1 MNEET
6 KEMLIAQAKFTLRQ
20 AGYFVDNLWHIDD
33 VDLDGASDE
42 DKMQILDD
50 VLSSGYLTEMTFE
63 CIEDAKDEYK
73 LKKQKQ

>member
-1 MNEET
+1 MTEQ
-6 KEMLIAQAKFTLRQ
+6 QAREVLRK

-50 VLSSGYLTEMTFE
+50 VLSNGSYYERVFEM
-63 CIEDAKDEYK
+63 IGDIKEDYK
-73 LKKQKQ
+73 FKKQKQ

>member
-1 MNEET
+1 MTEQEAR
-6 KEMLIAQAKFTLRQ
+6 EVLRN
-20 AGYFVDNLWHIDD
+20 AGYFVDSLWHIDD
-33 VDLDGASDE
+33 VELNCASDE

>member
-1 MNEET
+1 MTEQEAR
-6 KEMLIAQAKFTLRQ
+6 EVLRN
-20 AGYFVDNLWHIDD
+20 AGYFVDSLWRIDD

-73 LKKQKQ
+73 RKKQNK

>member
-1 MNEET
+1 MTEQ
-6 KEMLIAQAKFTLRQ
+6 QAREVLRK

-50 VLSSGYLTEMTFE
+50 VLSNGGYFERVFEMIADT
-63 CIEDAKDEYK
+63 KEYY
-73 LKKQKQ
+73 KQKQ

>member
-1 MNEET
+1 MTEQEAR
-6 KEMLIAQAKFTLRQ
+6 EVLRK

-50 VLSSGYLTEMTFE
+50 VFSNGSYYERVFEM
-63 CIEDAKDEYK
+63 IGDIKEDYK
-73 LKKQKQ
+73 FKKQKQ

>member
-6 KEMLIAQAKFTLRQ
+6 KEMLIAQAKFTLKQ

-50 VLSSGYLTEMTFE
+50 VLSNGSYFERVFEMIADT
-63 CIEDAKDEYK
+63 KEYYK
-73 LKKQKQ
+73 FKKQKQ

>member
-1 MNEET
+1 MTEQ
-6 KEMLIAQAKFTLRQ
+6 QAREVLRK

-50 VLSSGYLTEMTFE
+50 VLSNGGYFERVFEM
-63 CIEDAKDEYK
+63 IADAKEYY
-73 LKKQKQ
+73 KQKQ

>member
-1 MNEET
+1 MTGQEAREV
-6 KEMLIAQAKFTLRQ
+6 LRK

-50 VLSSGYLTEMTFE
+50 VFSNGSYYERVFEM
-63 CIEDAKDEYK
+63 IGDIKEDYK
-73 LKKQKQ
+73 FKKQKQ

>member
-1 MNEET
+1 MTEQEAR
-6 KEMLIAQAKFTLRQ
+6 EVLRN

-50 VLSSGYLTEMTFE
+50 VLSNGGYFERVFEM
-63 CIEDAKDEYK
+63 IADAKEYYK

>member
-1 MNEET
+1 MTEQEAR
-6 KEMLIAQAKFTLRQ
+6 EVLRK

-50 VLSSGYLTEMTFE
+50 VFSNGSYYERVFEM
-63 CIEDAKDEYK
+63 IGDIKEYYK
-73 LKKQKQ
+73 FKKQKQ